1 MDDFNHTTQIE
12 TNIYS
17 IIRSLQRSKKPF
29 SVYLFLFFLP
39 FASLRSSHLSEV
51 HQVIQHFLI
60 NPTSL
65 LLFWINVTAHR
76 RRRICPPKRVVPPQS
91 LRLISLTL
99 RHTSLGPIRRHS
111 TQQDAAWSA
120 QKTAIVRGYW
130 NWNMW
135 FSWDRT
141 FANLSKSPKPD
152 CPAAC
157 FENFTN
163 KWHKPY
169 LQSPSIE
176 AEKGINTRTES
187 QKRRKKESST
197 ILHEIEYKFYWSVEK
212 QIKEAEWR
220 ENIEIIKSSE
230 PYPGFVVE

>member
-17 IIRSLQRSKKPF
+17 IIRPLQRSKKPF

-91 LRLISLTL
+91 LGLISLTL
-99 RHTSLGPIRRHS
+99 RHTSLGPRRRHS

-120 QKTAIVRGYW
+120 QKTTLRALWEATGTETW
-130 NWNMW
+130 GFLGTGHLLTW
-135 FSWDRT
+135 
-141 FANLSKSPKPD
+141 ANHQNLIALRLALRISPTD
-152 CPAAC
+152 G
-157 FENFTN
+157 TN
-163 KWHKPY
+163 HICNHHPLK
-169 LQSPSIE
+169 Q
-176 AEKGINTRTES
+176 
-187 QKRRKKESST
+187 RR
-197 ILHEIEYKFYWSVEK
+197 V
-212 QIKEAEWR
+212 
-220 ENIEIIKSSE
+220 
-230 PYPGFVVE
+230 